1 MGFFEGFITE
11 AAKSVDTSLK
21 DSMKRTEDRVEG
33 MAQYRVTRRRAAQE
47 NKIKEE
53 KELRDVLGNLA
64 SLVDGDMDK
73 AAQLYV
79 DGGRNIKGATS
90 LYNELKKNQSAGI
103 DINAAMTF
111 AQPRAE
117 AGQLE
122 DYVSRFVTPITALDM
137 KDGDIQASGLYGA
150 LFNPDLKKSVLDR
163 VDEAAPLD
171 PIEKFKGSVVPGA
184 TIDRSGFLA
193 KQAYDEVLAGR
204 SRAAAGESRAV
215 SKEGREQKS
224 FMSAEKR
231 YESAEKRAVDAE
243 ARAKKVTASQLDIS
257 EAQEL
262 RAKADELRNIAEETR
277 KASSYV
283 KEQVLTDLTIEQK
296 QLENKKAK
304 DHPEFATF
312 EKMAV
317 YASMKLTQKGL
328 TPDQKSTFQNM
339 YDDAIDGALAYET
352 ATDSTATTPQFSKQ
366 SIDSIIDNSIERQL
380 KPVGLVAGVD
390 QKVEDLIKGNEGKY
404 FNNMSMALANVKK
417 RLTNSDG
424 VIQAEA
430 SRAIDAENAAL
441 SDRIQTFAGRVKD
454 VYAATTGTKPTNYK
468 DLATVDAATEKL
480 MYKTNAQG
488 TFILNAAGEK
498 VPTGVTASQAIR
510 EYGKSLKSGDVV
522 TLQDE
527 DGIEFDA
534 VWTGTRYVR

>member
-47 NKIKEE
+47 DKIKEE
-53 KELRDVLGNLA
+53 KELKDVLGNLA
-64 SLVDGDMDK
+64 SLVNGDMDK

-90 LYNELKKNQSAGI
+90 LYDELKKNQSAGI
-103 DINAAMTF
+103 NINAAMTF

-117 AGQLE
+117 PGKLE
-122 DYVSRFVTPITALDM
+122 DYVSRFVTPVTALDM
-137 KDGDIQASGLYGA
+137 KDGDIEASGLYGA
-150 LFNPDLKKSVLDR
+150 MFKPDLKKSVLDR
-163 VDEAAPLD
+163 VNEAAPLD
-171 PIEKFKGSVVPGA
+171 PIKKFQDNVIPGA

-204 SRAAAGESRAV
+204 DRAAAKEADRAKGFV
-215 SKEGREQKS
+215 
-224 FMSAEKR
+224 SAEKR
-231 YESAEKRAVDAE
+231 AESAEKRAVSAE
-243 ARAKKVTASQLDIS
+243 KRASKVTASQLDIA

-262 RAKADELRNIAEETR
+262 RAKADEQRRIAEETR
-277 KASSYV
+277 KASSFI
-283 KEQVLTDLTIEQK
+283 KDQVLVDLNIEEK
-296 QLENKKAK
+296 QLEAIKAK

-317 YASMKLTQKGL
+317 YASMKLNKKGL
-328 TPDQKSTFQNM
+328 SLDQTNTFQSM
-339 YDDAIDGALAYET
+339 YDDAIAGALAYEG
-352 ATDSTATTPQFSKQ
+352 ATDSTSTTPQFSKQ

-404 FNNMSMALANVKK
+404 FNNMSIALANVRK

-424 VIQAEA
+424 VIQSEA
-430 SRAIDAENAAL
+430 SRAITAENDAL
-441 SDRIQTFAGRVKD
+441 SDRVQTFAGRIKD

-468 DLATVDAATEKL
+468 DIASFNTLVK
-480 MYKTNAQG
+480 
-488 TFILNAAGEK
+488 NAAAASNVGLTQSNIGEISRQVAK
-498 VPTGVTASQAIR
+498 A
-510 EYGKSLKSGDVV
+510 KLKAGDVV
-522 TLQDE
+522 ETPT
-527 DGIEFDA
+527 GFR
-534 VWTGTRYVR
+534 VWTGTRFVE